1 MEARHRPVILALL
14 ALAAAPVAHAEE
26 PETAPGTDGAPP
38 PYEALLTMPAQ
49 LPAATP
55 PPAVERGGA
64 GRFGLMLEA
73 GVPEGGAVSVT
84 YCPVSAVRLWAGPAW
99 NYVGFGGQAGLML
112 VPFSSIIAP
121 SLSVEVGRYL
131 DADLRKYVD
140 SGSGAPS
147 EVTPLLAHVRYEYLA
162 AHVGLELGSRRFA
175 FTLRAG
181 LAWIR
186 ASAQGTT
193 RTTDASG
200 NTTSEVYFSDP
211 RITAAV
217 PSVKL
222 GIQTT
227 F

>member
-1 MEARHRPVILALL
+1 MRPLILALL
-14 ALAAAPVAHAEE
+14 ALAAPLARAEE
-26 PETAPGTDGAPP
+26 PEAAAEPANDGAPP
-38 PYEALLTMPAQ
+38 AYEALPTTP
-49 LPAATP
+49 PEP
-55 PPAVERGGA
+55 PPATPLAAIERSGV
-64 GRFGLMLEA
+64 GRFGLMVEA
-73 GVPEGGAVSVT
+73 GVPEGGAVSLT
-84 YCPVSAVRLWAGPAW
+84 YRPVRAVRLWAGPAW

-112 VPFSSIIAP
+112 VPFSSVVAP